1 MHMEQI
7 EILICKRKNQIVC
20 DVSKTNPMFDW
31 NIDM

>member
-20 DVSKTNPMFDW
+20 DVSKTNPMFD
-31 NIDM
+31 